1 MQVQSLGVLC
11 TLAHCLSPIF
21 GVRLSDKNSGA
32 WWSLHSLL
40 LQRHKNLP
48 NPFSILPH
56 PTHFLRMQHSGSPP
70 APSGTT
76 MHPHFSPVQPVTQ
89 LCPPSSLQILLAGTV
104 PQEGPSQEA
113 AAKVTCSW
121 WVSGPQYI
129 LPPGS
134 WNRPGHHLGS
144 KLSNPSG
151 TSLPFSCFSPLCSS
165 TQAFLSLLFSL
176 AS

>member
-1 MQVQSLGVLC
+1 MTRIVGHGGPCTHSSFRGIKISPTLFPYSPTAHTFSECSTLVLLLHPLEPQC
-11 TLAHCLSPIF
+11 PPPFLPSAASHSALSP
-21 GVRLSDKNSGA
+21 
-32 WWSLHSLL
+32 
-40 LQRHKNLP
+40 LQ
-48 NPFSILPH
+48 
-56 PTHFLRMQHSGSPP
+56 PP
-70 APSGTT
+70 G
-76 MHPHFSPVQPVTQ
+76 
-89 LCPPSSLQILLAGTV
+89 SLQILLAGTV